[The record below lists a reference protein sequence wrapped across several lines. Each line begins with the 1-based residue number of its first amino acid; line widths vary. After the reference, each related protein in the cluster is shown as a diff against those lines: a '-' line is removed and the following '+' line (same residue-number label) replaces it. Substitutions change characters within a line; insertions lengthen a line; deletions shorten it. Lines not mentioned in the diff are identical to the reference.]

1 MGGHGTK
8 ELWLFFSTTID
19 INPAIVIIDLLP
31 LLPCPLSLIPLL
43 LILLSLIE
51 ILYLLLPSQSPTI
64 TSVVAA
70 AAYLTDIVLNTFG
83 IFSSDDI
90 SQCLY

>member
-1 MGGHGTK
+1 MEQRSSG
-8 ELWLFFSTTID
+8 FIFITTTD

-64 TSVVAA
+64 TSIVAA
-70 AAYLTDIVLNTFG
+70 AAYPQYLWYFQ
-83 IFSSDDI
+83 FR
-90 SQCLY
+90 